1 MRPKL
6 TTAAFLRP
14 LLIKITTLFFLAH
27 VVFQVSAN
35 GYSQTRI
42 SLNVKDAEIA
52 SVLTTIEKQSN
63 YRFLYNGD
71 LTSVKQKVSLS
82 VQEAEIKEVLDRL
95 LKNSGI
101 TYQFLQNNLI
111 AIKDAEQAPPPDQVV
126 TGTVRGDGNTPISG
140 VSVVVKGTSRGT
152 ATNENGQFSI
162 SVPENATLVFSY
174 VGYVAQEVIVGNRT
188 SIDVSLALSAVDLDQ
203 VVVIGYGTANK
214 RDLTGSIV
222 KISGREVA
230 DKPNTNPITSLQGK
244 VAGLSV
250 TPYGTPGKA
259 PDIRI
264 RGTGSTN
271 GDAVRPL
278 FVVDGILNDNIDY
291 LNPNDIETIEVLKDP
306 SSLAIFGIRGAGG
319 VIAITTKRAK
329 AGQMIVNFNSNWGF
343 KKLVDKIDVLTSGA
357 DFQMLYE
364 EEKANIGSTEVFDYS
379 KWQNNTDWIDA
390 LTQTGMFSTNNISL
404 TASSDK
410 NRFYMG
416 FGYTKDEGIVIHEKL
431 EKFQLSLADEMKLS
445 KNFKIG
451 FNISGTR
458 TKRPNDGTAA
468 LQDARR
474 IAPIVGAGTTPYRL
488 NLYGDS
494 MTYNLYSVLP
504 SIQNTLQNPL
514 LGRENTWDKYIGRES
529 RLVGSIYGDVNFLR
543 DFNFRATIYGD
554 FSWVSQR
561 SYNPLYAGYNPVD
574 GKAIIINP
582 ISRVSVNEDRWNKYQ
597 QDYIL
602 TYKKQF
608 NDHGI
613 TATGGFTTYFFGTEQ
628 LSANT
633 RQSLTGDP
641 IPDDERFWYIN
652 NGFNDVLAN
661 QSGSYAAEKATVS
674 GLFRLLYN
682 YKSKYLLNLSYRRDG
697 SSVFQDNGNT
707 WDNFWAVGAAWEIS
721 RENFMADVEAIN
733 YLKLKASIGVLGGQN
748 TYGYDYP
755 LFPRLGQGN
764 TAVFGTNTYA
774 AYVNDYTPDAN
785 LSWEKNHAKEIG
797 VELSAFKRRL
807 HVELNY
813 YDRLTKG
820 ALAFLTLPNG
830 KPQLGNYADIS
841 NKGIEALATWSQTI
855 GRDLTL
861 TIGGNITTFKNNV
874 EKFGTPIAAGEQTP
888 NQTEAGYPIGY
899 FYGYTVEGIY
909 QSYTDKL
916 GSPKVIG
923 YDYGPGDL
931 KYKDINGDGQI
942 DTKDRSMIGNPTPDF
957 MYGASINLKYK
968 RLELDVDV
976 NGSYGAEIYRI
987 WGSSELPYSRYN
999 YASFKLNR
1007 WHGPGTSN
1015 WVPILGDNHAI
1026 NRLPS
1031 TFGIED
1037 GSYLRIRNIQL
1048 AYNFNP
1054 KILSR
1059 LHMSS
1064 LRIFA
1069 NVQNLKTFKN
1079 ASGYTPEFG
1088 GSPTAFGLDY
1098 GDGPVPM
1105 IVTGGINVN
1114 F

>member
-1 MRPKL
+1 MKLRLTVAAIPKTL
-6 TTAAFLRP
+6 LMKIVTLLFLGH
-14 LLIKITTLFFLAH
+14 A
-27 VVFQVSAN
+27 VFQVSAK
-35 GYSQTRI
+35 GYSQNKI

-52 SVLTTIEKQSN
+52 SVLTSIEKQSN
-63 YRFLYNGD
+63 YRFLYNGE
-71 LTSVKQKVSLS
+71 TRGVKQKVSLS
-82 VQEAEIKEVLDRL
+82 VQDAEIREVLDRL
-95 LKNSGI
+95 FVNSALA
-101 TYQFLQNNLI
+101 YQFLPNNLI
-111 AIKDAEQAPPPDQVV
+111 AVKDAETAAAPDQVV
-126 TGTVRGDGNTPISG
+126 TGTVRGEGNAPISG
-140 VSVVVKGTSRGT
+140 VSVQVKGTTRGT
-152 ATNENGQFSI
+152 TTNENGQFTI
-162 SVPENATLVFSY
+162 SVPENSTLVFTY
-174 VGYVAQEVIVGNRT
+174 VGYTTQEIAVGNRT
-188 SIDVSLALSAVDLDQ
+188 SFDVSLAVSAVNLDQ
-203 VVVIGYGTANK
+203 VVVIGYGTAAK

-222 KISGREVA
+222 KVAGSEVA
-230 DKPNTNPITSLQGK
+230 DKPNTNPIVSLQGK

-250 TPYGTPGKA
+250 SPYGTPGKA

-278 FVVDGILNDNIDY
+278 YVVDGILNDNIDY
-291 LNPNDIETIEVLKDP
+291 LNPNDIESIEILKDP

-329 AGQMIVNFNSNWGF
+329 AGQMNVNFNSSWGY
-343 KKLVDKIDVLTSGA
+343 KKLVDKIEVLTSGEE
-357 DFQMLYE
+357 FRMLYE

-390 LTQTGMFSTNNISL
+390 LTQTGTFTTNNLSL
-404 TASSDK
+404 TASSEK

-416 FGYTKDEGIVIHEKL
+416 FGYTKDEGIVIHERL
-431 EKFQLSLADEMKLS
+431 EKFQLSLADEMRLG

-451 FNISGTR
+451 FNIAGTR
-458 TKRPNDGTAA
+458 TKHPNDGTGA

-474 IAPIVGAGTTPYRL
+474 IAPIVGAGTTPYRMR
-488 NLYGDS
+488 LYGD
-494 MTYNLYSVLP
+494 TINYNLYSVLP

-514 LGRENTWDKYIGRES
+514 LVRENTWDRYIGRES
-529 RLVGSIYGDVNFLR
+529 RLVGSVYGDLNFLR
-543 DFNFRATIYGD
+543 HFNFRATIYGD
-554 FSWVSQR
+554 WSWVNTR
-561 SYNPLYAGYNPVD
+561 SYNPLYAGFNPAS
-574 GKAIIINP
+574 GMPIIINP
-582 ISRVSVNEDRWNKYQ
+582 ITRVSVTEDRYQKSQ

-602 TYKKQF
+602 TYKRSF
-608 NDHGI
+608 GDHGL
-613 TATGGFTTYFFGTEQ
+613 TATGGFTTYFFGASQ

-652 NGFNDVLAN
+652 NGFNDLLAN
-661 QSGSYAAEKATVS
+661 QSGSWAVERATVS
-674 GLFRLLYN
+674 GLFRVLYN
-682 YKSKYLLNLSYRRDG
+682 YKSKYLLNLSYREDG
-697 SSVFQDNGNT
+697 SSTFKKNNNT
-707 WDNFWAVGAAWEIS
+707 WDGFWAVGAAWEIS
-721 RENFMADVEAIN
+721 RENFMDNQEVFDF
-733 YLKLKASIGVLGGQN
+733 LKLKGSIGVLGGQN

-755 LFPRLGQGN
+755 LYPRIGQGN

-774 AYVNDYTPDAN
+774 AYVNDYTPDPN
-785 LSWEKNHAKEIG
+785 LTWERNHAKEIG
-797 VELSAFKRRL
+797 VEMNMFKNKL

-820 ALAFLTLPNG
+820 SLAFLLLPTG

-841 NKGIEALATWSQTI
+841 NKGIEALASWSQNI
-855 GRDLTL
+855 GRDLGITVS
-861 TIGGNITTFKNNV
+861 GNITTFRNRV
-874 EKFGTPIAAGEQTP
+874 EKFGTPIAASEQAP
-888 NQTEAGYPIGY
+888 NQTEMGHPIGY
-899 FYGYTVEGIY
+899 FYGYVVEGVY
-909 QSYTDKL
+909 QSYADKL

-923 YDYGPGDL
+923 YEYGPGDL
-931 KYKDINGDGQI
+931 KYKDVNGDGQI
-942 DTKDRSMIGNPTPDF
+942 DTKDRTEIGNPTPDF
-957 MYGASINLKYK
+957 IYGGSVNLKYK
-968 RLELDVDV
+968 RFEFDIDV
-976 NGSYGAEIYRI
+976 NGSYGADVYRI

-1037 GSYLRIRNIQL
+1037 GSYFRIRNVQL
-1048 AYNFNP
+1048 AYNFNANA
-1054 KILSR
+1054 LSR
-1059 LHMSS
+1059 IHIKS

-1079 ASGYTPEFG
+1079 NSGYTPEFG
-1088 GSPTAFGLDY
+1088 GSPVAFGLDY

>member
-1 MRPKL
+1 MKERL
-6 TTAAFLRP
+6 TVAALQRP
-14 LLIKITTLFFLAH
+14 LLMKIATLLFLGLIAL
-27 VVFQVSAN
+27 QVSAK
-35 GYSQTRI
+35 GFSQTRI
-42 SLNVKDAEIA
+42 NLDVKNAEIA
-52 SVLTTIEKQSN
+52 SVLVSIEKQSN
-63 YRFLYNGD
+63 YRFLYNGE
-71 LTSVKQKVSLS
+71 LKGVKQKVSLS
-82 VQEAEIKEVLDRL
+82 VQDAEINEVLDRL

-111 AIKDAEQAPPPDQVV
+111 AIKDAEDASPADKVV
-126 TGTVRGDGNTPISG
+126 SGTIMGEGNVPIVG
-140 VSVVVKGTSRGT
+140 ASVQVKGTTRGT
-152 ATNENGQFSI
+152 TTNSNGQFSI
-162 SVPENATLVFSY
+162 SVPENAVLVISH
-174 VGYVAQEVIVGNRT
+174 VGYVTQEIAVGADNT
-188 SIDVSLALSAVDLDQ
+188 ISVSLVAAANNLDQ
-203 VVVIGYGTANK
+203 VVVIGYGTAAK

-222 KISGREVA
+222 KVSGREVA
-230 DKPNTNPITSLQGK
+230 DKPNTNPIASLQGK

-250 TPYGTPGKA
+250 TPYGTPGKT

-278 FVVDGILNDNIDY
+278 YVVDGILNDNIDY
-291 LNPNDIETIEVLKDP
+291 LNPNDIETLEILKDP

-329 AGQMIVNFNSNWGF
+329 AGQLNVNFNSSWGF
-343 KKLVDKIDVLTSGA
+343 KKLVDKIDVLTSGE
-357 DFQMLYE
+357 DFRMLYE

-379 KWQNNTDWIDA
+379 KWPNNTDWIDA
-390 LTQTGMFSTNNISL
+390 LTQTGMFTTNNISL
-404 TASSDK
+404 SASSDK

-416 FGYTKDEGIVIHEKL
+416 FGYTRDEGIVIHERL
-431 EKFQLSLADEMKLS
+431 EKFQLSLADEMKLG

-451 FNISGTR
+451 FNINGAH
-458 TKRPNDGTAA
+458 TKNPHDGTGA

-474 IAPIVGAGTTPYRL
+474 IAPIVSTGTTPYKL
-488 NLYGDS
+488 KLYGDS
-494 MTYNLYSVLP
+494 AIYNLYSVLP

-514 LGRENTWDKYIGRES
+514 LIRENTWDKFIGREN
-529 RLVGSIYGDVNFLR
+529 RLVGSIYGDVNFLKN
-543 DFNFRATIYGD
+543 FNFRATIYGD
-554 FSWVSQR
+554 FSWVSNR
-561 SYNPLYAGYNPVD
+561 TYNPLYAGYNPAD

-582 ISRVSVNEDRWNKYQ
+582 ITRVSVEENRWNKYQ

-602 TYKKQF
+602 NYKKQF
-608 NDHGI
+608 GDHGL
-613 TATGGFTTYFFGTEQ
+613 TATGGFTTYFSGTEQ
-628 LSANT
+628 LNANT

-641 IPDDERFWYIN
+641 IPNDKRFWYIN

-674 GLFRLLYN
+674 GLFRVLYN
-682 YKSKYLLNLSYRRDG
+682 YKSKYLLNVSYRRDG
-697 SSVFQDNGNT
+697 SSVFEDNGNT

-721 RENFMADVEAIN
+721 REKFMDSQKFFD
-733 YLKLKASIGVLGGQN
+733 YLKLKGSIGVLGGQN

-755 LFPRLGQGN
+755 LFPRIGQGN
-764 TAVFGTNTYA
+764 TAVFGTTTYA
-774 AYVNDYTPDAN
+774 AYVNDYTPDPN
-785 LSWEKNHAKEIG
+785 LHWEKNHAKEIG
-797 VELSAFKRRL
+797 IELNALKNRL
-807 HVELNY
+807 HVEVNY

-820 ALAFLTLPNG
+820 ALAFLTLPSG

-841 NKGIEALATWSQTI
+841 NRGIEALASWSQTI
-855 GRDLTL
+855 GRELIL
-861 TIGGNITTFKNNV
+861 TIGGNITTFRNQV
-874 EKFGTPIAAGEQTP
+874 EKFGTPIAASEQTP
-888 NQTEAGYPIGY
+888 NQTEAGQPIGY
-899 FYGYTVEGIY
+899 FYGYIVEGVY

-931 KYKDINGDGQI
+931 KYKDVNGDGQI
-942 DTKDRSMIGNPTPDF
+942 DTKDRTMIGNPTPDF
-957 MYGASINLKYK
+957 IYGGSIALSYK
-968 RLELDVDV
+968 GFELDVDV
-976 NGSYGAEIYRI
+976 NGSYGADVYRI

-1015 WVPILGDNHAI
+1015 WVPILGDDHAI

-1037 GSYLRIRNIQL
+1037 GSYFRIRNVQL

-1054 KILSR
+1054 KVLSKFMR
-1059 LHMSS
+1059 S
-1064 LRIFA
+1064 LRVFA

-1079 ASGYTPEFG
+1079 SSGYTPEFG